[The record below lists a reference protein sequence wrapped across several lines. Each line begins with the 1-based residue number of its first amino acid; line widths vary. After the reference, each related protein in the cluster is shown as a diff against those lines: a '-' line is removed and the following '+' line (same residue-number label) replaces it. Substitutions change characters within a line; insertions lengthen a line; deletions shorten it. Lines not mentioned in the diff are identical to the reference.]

1 MISVV
6 VISKDEES
14 LDDTLATVAKQVD
27 GLDEPAEIVVVDAS
41 AGRLDHI
48 RQRHS
53 ATVRWLDF
61 EPPLNVRV
69 TIPHQR
75 NVGVREAQGEFIVF
89 TDAGCLPSDGWLT
102 RMVASLRLGES
113 AVAGTSRDMSGEI
126 TFPSK
131 YIARI
136 EQVGDVSYLAEC
148 PTLNFAFTRSVYEQL
163 GGFDESFAYGSDV
176 DFTWR
181 LNDAGYK
188 VRHNPDASIQHDYGA
203 SRRQRR
209 RSYIYG
215 KARARL
221 YRKHHDRRGDILRN
235 DPMVVIYPLFLLGLP
250 LTLVFPPYLLLLL
263 IPAWRNRSEGIVKVL
278 VDHLW
283 FGAGVL
289 AELAGR

>member
-14 LDDTLATVAKQVD
+14 LDDTLAALTKQVD
-27 GLDEPAEIVVVDAS
+27 GLDEPVEVVVVDAS

-48 RQRHS
+48 RRRHS
-53 ATVRWLDF
+53 DTVHWLDF
-61 EPPLNVRV
+61 QPLQDVRV

-75 NVGVREAQGEFIVF
+75 NLGVRKAQGEVIVF
-89 TDAGCLPSDGWLT
+89 TDAGCMPSDGWLA
-102 RMVASLRLGES
+102 RMTSPLRLGES
-113 AVAGTSRDMSGEI
+113 AVAGTSRDMSGELV
-126 TFPSK
+126 FPSEH
-131 YIARI
+131 IIRL
-136 EQVGDVSYLAEC
+136 EQIGDVSYLTEC
-148 PTLNFAFTRSVYEQL
+148 PTLNFAFTRAAYDAL

-181 LNDAGYK
+181 LNDSGYK
-188 VRHNPDASIQHDYGA
+188 VRYVPDASIEHDYGA

-221 YRKHHDRRGDILRN
+221 YKKHRTRRRDILRN
-235 DPMVVIYPLFLLGLP
+235 DPMVIAYPLFLLGLP
-250 LTLVFPPYLLLLL
+250 LTLIFPLYPLLLL
-263 IPAWRNRSEGIVKVL
+263 IPAWRNRSDGIIRVL

-289 AELAGR
+289 AEVAGR

>member
-6 VISKDEES
+6 VISKDEEG
-14 LDDTLATVAKQVD
+14 LDDTLAALAKQVD
-27 GLDEPAEIVVVDAS
+27 GLDEPREIVVVDAS

-48 RQRHS
+48 RQRHHE
-53 ATVRWLDF
+53 TVRWLDF
-61 EPPLNVRV
+61 EWPPGVRV

-75 NVGVREAQGEFIVF
+75 NVGVRAAHGEIIVF
-89 TDAGCLPSDGWLT
+89 TDAGCLPGDGWLV
-102 RMVASLRLGES
+102 RMTAPLRLGES
-113 AVAGTSRDMSGEI
+113 AVAGTSRDMSDELV
-126 TFPSK
+126 FPSEH
-131 YIARI
+131 IIRV
-136 EQVGDVSYLAEC
+136 EQAGDVSYLAEC
-148 PTLNFAFTRSVYEQL
+148 PTLNFAFTRAVYDEL
-163 GGFDESFAYGSDV
+163 GGFDEGFAYGSDV

-181 LNDAGYK
+181 LNDSGYK
-188 VRHNPDASIQHDYGA
+188 VRYVPEASIQHDYGA

-221 YRKHHDRRGDILRN
+221 YKKHRSRRRGMLRN
-235 DPMVVIYPLFLLGLP
+235 DPMVVVYPLFLLGLP
-250 LTLVFPPYLLLLL
+250 LTLIFPLYPLLLLV
-263 IPAWRNRSEGIVKVL
+263 PAWRNRSDGIVRVL

>member
-6 VISKDEES
+6 VISKDEEG
-14 LDDTLATVAKQVD
+14 LDDTLASLAKQVD
-27 GLDEPAEIVVVDAS
+27 SMDEQAEVLVVDSS

-48 RQRHS
+48 RLRHRD
-53 ATVRWLDF
+53 TVRWLDF
-61 EPPLNVRV
+61 KPLPDVRV

-75 NVGVREAQGEFIVF
+75 NMGVRAAQGEVIVF
-89 TDAGCLPSDGWLT
+89 IDAGCLPGDGWLA
-102 RMVASLRLGES
+102 RMVAPLRLGES
-113 AVAGTSRDMSGEI
+113 AVAGTSRDMSGELV
-126 TFPSK
+126 FPSEH
-131 YIARI
+131 IIRT
-136 EQVGDVSYLAEC
+136 EQGDDVSYLAEC
-148 PTLNFAFTRSVYEQL
+148 PTLNFAFTRAAYNVL
-163 GGFDESFAYGSDV
+163 DGFDESFAYGSDV

-188 VRHNPDASIQHDYGA
+188 VLYVPDAAIQHDYGT

-221 YRKHHDRRGDILRN
+221 YRKHRARRKDMLRN
-235 DPMVVIYPLFLLGLP
+235 DPMVVAYPLFLLGLP
-250 LTLVFPPYLLLLL
+250 LTLVFPLYPLLLL
-263 IPAWRNRSEGIVKVL
+263 IPAWRNRSDGIIRVL

>member
-6 VISKDEES
+6 VISKNEEG
-14 LDDTLATVAKQVD
+14 LDDTLSSLAKQVS
-27 GLDEPAEIVVVDAS
+27 GLDQPGEIVVVDAS
-41 AGRLDHI
+41 EGRLDHI
-48 RQRHS
+48 RRHHHE
-53 ATVRWLDF
+53 TVRWLDF
-61 EPPLNVRV
+61 EPPPGVRV

-75 NVGVREAQGEFIVF
+75 NVGVRKAQGEVIVF
-89 TDAGCLPSDGWLT
+89 TDAGCVPSDGWLT
-102 RMVASLRLGES
+102 RMTAPLRQGES
-113 AVAGTSRDMSGEI
+113 AVAGTSQDMSGEVV
-126 TFPSK
+126 FPSEH
-131 YIARI
+131 IIRV

-148 PTLNFAFTRSVYEQL
+148 PTLNFGFTRAVYDSL

-181 LNDAGYK
+181 LNDSGYK
-188 VRHNPDASIQHDYGA
+188 VRYVPDASIQHDYGA

-221 YRKHHDRRGDILRN
+221 YKKHRARRKDILRN
-235 DPMVVIYPLFLLGLP
+235 DPMVVAYPLFLLGLP
-250 LTLVFPPYLLLLL
+250 LTLIFPPYPLLLL
-263 IPAWRNRSEGIVKVL
+263 IPAWRNRSDGIIRVL